1 MNNRWLIPLLIAL
14 LVLAGCSGPHTTGRW
29 MYLVTPGELY
39 EVEFPIGSERRIGPV
54 QDTQGNGIILLD
66 IALNPKNGELYGVN
80 DTLYRINKN
89 TATLTRIGNGLQ
101 ATAPG
106 VSSEAVAL
114 AFSSEG
120 VLYTGVD
127 GNKLATVDT
136 TTGKASIIGSLG
148 AGYSFSGDLAFAP
161 DGRLFASVS
170 GQDIHDELLLVNP
183 QTGAGTPVGNIGF
196 RKVFGLQF
204 VGGTLYGVSEGSP
217 SSLIAIDTATG
228 RGTLVRTLDL
238 RGYGIQ
244 RAR

>member
-1 MNNRWLIPLLIAL
+1 MKMQWFVPLWMAL
-14 LVLAGCSGPHTTGRW
+14 LVLAGCSAPQTTGRW
-29 MYLVTPGELY
+29 MYVVTPSELY
-39 EVEFPIGSERRIGPV
+39 QVEFPIGSERRISNT

-66 IALNPKNGELYGVN
+66 IALNPKDGELYGVN

-114 AFSSEG
+114 AFSSDG
-120 VLYTGVD
+120 VLYAGVD

-136 TTGKASIIGSLG
+136 TTGKASVIGSLG
-148 AGYSFSGDLAFAP
+148 AGYSYSGDLAFAP

-170 GQDIHDELLLVNP
+170 GQDINDELLLVNP
-183 QTGAGTPVGNIGF
+183 QTGVGTPVGNIGY
-196 RKVFGLQF
+196 RKVYGLQF
-204 VGGTLYGVSEGSP
+204 VGGTLYGLSEGSP

-228 RGTLVRTLDL
+228 KGTLVRTLDL

-244 RAR
+244 RQR

>member
-1 MNNRWLIPLLIAL
+1 MQWFVPLWMAL
-14 LVLAGCSGPHTTGRW
+14 LVLAGCSTSQTAGRW
-29 MYLVTPGELY
+29 MYVVTPSELY
-39 EVEFPIGSERRIGPV
+39 QVEFPIGSERRIGNT

-66 IALNPKNGELYGVN
+66 IALNPKDGELYGVN

-114 AFSSEG
+114 VFSSDG

-136 TTGKASIIGSLG
+136 TTGKASVIGSLG

-161 DGRLFASVS
+161 DGKLFASVS
-170 GQDIHDELLLVNP
+170 GQDINDELLLVNP
-183 QTGAGTPVGNIGF
+183 QTGVGTPVGNIGY

-204 VGGTLYGVSEGSP
+204 VGGTLYGLSEGSP
-217 SSLIAIDTATG
+217 SSLITIDTATG
-228 RGTLVRTLDL
+228 KGTLVRSLDL

-244 RAR
+244 RER